1 MTQLNETEIRPMLS
15 LPTELFTAITKDSK
29 QADARTKSKASVLTL
44 FRKHEYLWTDLKSP
58 KGKESTCTPE
68 LWDSIKSAIV
78 LSWTDAD
85 QVIWNTPTKELTD
98 SDSRYKRET
107 LNQSRMGGRISDYCK
122 ALKKDQVPKKDP
134 VHHSD
139 IEKIAIAIQT
149 ARELIQE
156 TEEEID
162 FDASEATESLRLIL
176 EDMGIDS

>member
-1 MTQLNETEIRPMLS
+1 MTNQIEIRPMLA

-29 QADARTKSKASVLTL
+29 KADERAKSKASVLTL

-58 KGKESTCTPE
+58 KGKESTCTTE

-85 QVIWNTPTKELTD
+85 QVIWNTPRKELSD
-98 SDSRYKRET
+98 SDHYYKRET
-107 LNQSRMGGRISDYCK
+107 LQQSRMGGRISDYCK
-122 ALKKDQVPKKDP
+122 ALKKDQVPKKEP
-134 VHHSD
+134 VSHSD

-149 ARELIQE
+149 ARDLIQE
-156 TEEEID
+156 TEEEMD
-162 FDASEATESLRLIL
+162 FDASEAAESLRLIL